1 MFYKLLNSYV
11 QRFSFPKR
19 GLKYFL
25 KIMRLL
31 RIADKTYLKRLPGN
45 IYMKVHPG
53 EHIQQQLFWYGYY
66 EKTVG
71 IILKKILN
79 LDSIFIDVGA
89 NIGHFSLLAA
99 LQSPKGRI
107 IALEPVSYLFNSL
120 RENISL
126 NKFSNI
132 EAINIA
138 AGDKEENRLIYLSG
152 ADNTGM
158 SSFQKPE
165 NYSGKHETVKVVTL
179 DSMSD
184 NLKLPKIDVI
194 KIDVEGN
201 ELAAL
206 KGMKEILRRVQPY
219 ILIELNPQTLS
230 YFNHSIDDV
239 LNYATE
245 LSYLAFKITEKGTLI
260 RLKDRNIS
268 DTIDVLLVH
277 TSRSDSLNHL
287 LA

>member
-1 MFYKLLNSYV
+1 MKT
-11 QRFSFPKR
+11 
-19 GLKYFL
+19 
-25 KIMRLL
+25 MRLL

-71 IILKKILN
+71 IILKKL
-79 LDSIFIDVGA
+79 LKPDSIFIDVGA
-89 NIGHFSLLAA
+89 NIGYFSLLAA
-99 LQSPKGRI
+99 LQSPKGSI

-158 SSFQKPE
+158 SSFQKPA
-165 NYSGKHETVKVVTL
+165 NYSEKNETVKVVTL
-179 DSMSD
+179 DSLPD
-184 NLKLPKIDVI
+184 NLKLSRVDII

-201 ELAAL
+201 ELAVL
-206 KGMKEILRRVQPY
+206 KGMKEIASRFQPH

-230 YFNHSIDDV
+230 YFNHSTDDV
-239 LNYATE
+239 LSYATE
-245 LSYLAFKITEKGTLI
+245 LSYTAFKITEKSTLSK
-260 RLKDRNIS
+260 LKDGNVS
-268 DTIDVLLVH
+268 STIDVLLVH
-277 TSRSDSLNHL
+277 TSRLDSLNQL
-287 LA
+287 LT